1 MKAASQAAKHAVE
14 EPPNWPLPV
23 ALPPEGAATRIG
35 GVLYLIN
42 LIRRLDLLEAVPAEL
57 GPWALL
63 EGLARAMLPGGDPFA
78 ELAADPLW
86 AVLAELDG
94 REPRALPGDG
104 LSEAISFA
112 LGTGVAP
119 TELGETLA
127 AEINPNFGTWL
138 ARAVPYLDR
147 YLQAALQMEEP
158 IPHLLLV
165 PGRLHVTATHV
176 ELTMDLERI
185 SVPVRMAGLDQD
197 PGWQAPFRR
206 VILFHFV

>member
-1 MKAASQAAKHAVE
+1 
-14 EPPNWPLPV
+14 V
-23 ALPPEGAATRIG
+23 ALPPEGVATRIG

-42 LIRRLDLLEAVPAEL
+42 LMCQLGFPEGFPADI

-63 EGLARAMLPGGDPFA
+63 EALARAMLPGGDPFA

-86 AVLAELDG
+86 TVLAQLDG
-94 REPRALPGDG
+94 REPRTLPGAG
-104 LSEAISFA
+104 LSDDFPFE
-112 LGTGVAP
+112 LGSRVEPAD
-119 TELGETLA
+119 LGETLA
-127 AEINPNFGTWL
+127 ADLNPALLAWL
-138 ARAVPYLDR
+138 SRAVPFLDR
-147 YLQAALQMEEP
+147 YLQAALKVEEP
-158 IPHLLLV
+158 IPDLLLV

-185 SVPVRMAGLDQD
+185 SVPARMAGLDRD